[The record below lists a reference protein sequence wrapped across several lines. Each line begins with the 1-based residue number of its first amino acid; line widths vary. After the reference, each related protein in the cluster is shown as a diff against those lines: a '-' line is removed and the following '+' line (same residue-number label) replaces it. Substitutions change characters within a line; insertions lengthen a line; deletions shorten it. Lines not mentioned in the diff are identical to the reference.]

1 MEYHKG
7 PFLNP
12 LLFIIFINDLPLENL
27 TSEIDMYADD
37 TTLSINGK
45 NIFEIEATLNEDLN
59 SVSIWCTNNN
69 MVINPTKTTC
79 MLIGTKQRK
88 AMMEKEFNIYISNE
102 NIQNVNIQK
111 LLGIYL
117 DHNLDWKN
125 QIDYICKNISSRLF
139 LFTKIKKNIL
149 IKNVKFYFSI
159 LIFFQSLTSVV
170 LYGGIV
176 VKKEFK
182 ELQNYK
188 KEQQE

>member
-1 MEYHKG
+1 MVDHNLLCKKLHDYKISTDSMKWFESYLSLRTQNLCIG
-7 PFLNP
+7 NNISNP
-12 LLFIIFINDLPLENL
+12 EPVKYGVSQGSIIIFINDLPLENL

-59 SVSIWCTNNN
+59 YVNMRCTNNN

-88 AMMEKEFNIYISNE
+88 AMMEKEFNIYIGNE

-117 DHNLDWKN
+117 DHNLDWKK
-125 QIDYICKNISSRLF
+125 QIDYICKNVSSRLF
-139 LFTKIKKNIL
+139 LFAKIKKI
-149 IKNVKFYFSI
+149 S
-159 LIFFQSLTSVV
+159 
-170 LYGGIV
+170 
-176 VKKEFK
+176 
-182 ELQNYK
+182 
-188 KEQQE
+188 

>member
-1 MEYHKG
+1 
-7 PFLNP
+7 
-12 LLFIIFINDLPLENL
+12 
-27 TSEIDMYADD
+27 
-37 TTLSINGK
+37 
-45 NIFEIEATLNEDLN
+45 
-59 SVSIWCTNNN
+59 
-69 MVINPTKTTC
+69 
-79 MLIGTKQRK
+79 MLIGTKKRK

-139 LFTKIKKNIL
+139 LFAKIKKNIL

>member
-1 MEYHKG
+1 MHKQQYG
-7 PFLNP
+7 NKP
-12 LLFIIFINDLPLENL
+12 
-27 TSEIDMYADD
+27 Y
-37 TTLSINGK
+37 K
-45 NIFEIEATLNEDLN
+45 NH
-59 SVSIWCTNNN
+59 
-69 MVINPTKTTC
+69 M
-79 MLIGTKQRK
+79 QRN

-125 QIDYICKNISSRLF
+125 QIDYICKNINSRLF
-139 LFTKIKKNIL
+139 LLAKIKKSIL
-149 IKNVKFYFSI
+149 IKNVKLYFSI

-176 VKKEFK
+176 VKKEFN

-188 KEQQE
+188 KSSENNSRCSIFHSYSYLTV